1 MRALKASRS
10 QQWTSDEE
18 ATAKTLRPK
27 LHLCCLIL
35 LLIRQGLR
43 RRFPKVEGRFG
54 RQQDTQLLPIYLNVP
69 KLPCAQHARIRTH
82 HLLKKKKNLSL
93 LLHASFQIVRC
104 HPSGLWP
111 SSGSWFYPTFACHLR
126 STGMYCQFC
135 LPMCSLSPPPL
146 YPQGPR
152 GLSQSPSFTS
162 IRCMDTR
169 YLQIWT
175 SRWGVPTHWQQ
186 AAE

>member
-1 MRALKASRS
+1 MRSCDCVLKRS
-10 QQWTSDEE
+10 GHLDTETSVQRGKTVKEHRKKNVLSSGPRESAARWTYLFECPQI
-18 ATAKTLRPK
+18 TLRSTCPN
-27 LHLCCLIL
+27 
-35 LLIRQGLR
+35 RNSSS
-43 RRFPKVEGRFG
+43 FF
-54 RQQDTQLLPIYLNVP
+54 
-69 KLPCAQHARIRTH
+69 
-82 HLLKKKKNLSL
+82 KKKKNLSL

-111 SSGSWFYPTFACHLR
+111 SSGSRFYPTFACHLR

-162 IRCMDTR
+162 IRYMDTR
-169 YLQIWT
+169 YLQI
-175 SRWGVPTHWQQ
+175 
-186 AAE
+186 